1 MIISE
6 KQIFQLMG
14 IAELYKQELI
24 IRNFKQDNKDL
35 YNRIGNLLI
44 EIAKQQ
50 SEELQVI
57 E

>member
-24 IRNFKQDNKDL
+24 ISIFKQDNKDI
-35 YNRIGNLLI
+35 YSRIGNLLI

-50 SEELQVI
+50 PEELKVI